1 MLQYVPALARITR
14 VLDKKAVIPNVH
26 NPTPNRTGIIAV
38 EVVLQ
43 IYGPAM
49 RYQLRHR
56 VVWRDTRWD
65 NSDRTNSMPEDRER
79 AAQRNERDKNVQA
92 FLKDLTSNRTRG
104 SAETT
109 NNLGAVETRARAQH
123 RTELQFYNSA
133 FTATPL
139 DHGRATRERKN
150 YLRTIPGPGLESNKD
165 LYSEEYGI
173 VYSATAHYRLCHQTD
188 SSAATGE
195 LDKQGNY
202 RMAKEKI

>member
-1 MLQYVPALARITR
+1 MLQYVPALAHITR

-56 VVWRDTRWD
+56 VLWRDTRWD

-79 AAQRNERDKNVQA
+79 AAQRNEWDK
-92 FLKDLTSNRTRG
+92 KT
-104 SAETT
+104 
-109 NNLGAVETRARAQH
+109 
-123 RTELQFYNSA
+123 A

-173 VYSATAHYRLCHQTD
+173 VYSATAHYRLRHQTD